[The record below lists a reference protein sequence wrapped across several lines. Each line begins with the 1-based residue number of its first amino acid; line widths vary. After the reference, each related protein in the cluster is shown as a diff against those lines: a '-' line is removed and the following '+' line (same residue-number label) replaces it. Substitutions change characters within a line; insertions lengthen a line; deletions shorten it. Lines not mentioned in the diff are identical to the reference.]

1 MDQLLIWTQEKYRGD
16 LIGLQIFESP
26 SLLQSSSI
34 YRALLLNI
42 ALCQYYLIKT
52 SLDVGIISN
61 SQAPLKRYLC
71 IRKVFEGKKS
81 KVLYYSQFQRRWDI
95 IKASIEKYY
104 KFRGYLWEIT
114 ESFKIANTNMFTF
127 THQFYYCHL
136 VNGSSLN
143 YFF

>member
-16 LIGLQIFESP
+16 LIGLQIFESL

-61 SQAPLKRYLC
+61 SQARKLRYLGLSDMPR
-71 IRKVFEGKKS
+71 ITQAAK
-81 KVLYYSQFQRRWDI
+81 WWN
-95 IKASIEKYY
+95 
-104 KFRGYLWEIT
+104 WEIQ
-114 ESFKIANTNMFTF
+114 I
-127 THQFYYCHL
+127 
-136 VNGSSLN
+136 
-143 YFF
+143 